1 MGVFKNKI
9 LTILKNKQTQ
19 AAASV
24 AASSTPAVTGK
35 PHINHYMLAE
45 CSQISPKYLVIIFRL
60 NSPLILGAFFNKF
73 VFAVKLR
80 KIVDL

>member
-9 LTILKNKQTQ
+9 LTILKNKQAQ

-35 PHINHYMLAE
+35 PHIIHYMLAE
-45 CSQISPKYLVIIFRL
+45 RKQISPKYLVIIFQL
-60 NSPLILGAFFNKF
+60 NSPLVLG
-73 VFAVKLR
+73 VFQ
-80 KIVDL
+80 

>member
-19 AAASV
+19 AASSV

-45 CSQISPKYLVIIFRL
+45 CQQISPKYLVIVLQL
-60 NSPLILGAFFNKF
+60 NSPLILGAFFNKS
-73 VFAVKLR
+73 VFSVKLR
-80 KIVDL
+80 QIIK

>member
-9 LTILKNKQTQ
+9 LTILKNKQSQ

-35 PHINHYMLAE
+35 PHINHYTLAE
-45 CSQISPKYLVIIFRL
+45 CKHINPKYLVIIFQL
-60 NSPLILGAFFNKF
+60 NSPLILG
-73 VFAVKLR
+73 VFSVNLFCG
-80 KIVDL
+80 KIKKNC

>member
-35 PHINHYMLAE
+35 AYTNHYCNCSHNSLKHYMLAE
-45 CSQISPKYLVIIFRL
+45 TEQIPPKCNGDNI
-60 NSPLILGAFFNKF
+60 PT
-73 VFAVKLR
+73 
-80 KIVDL
+80 